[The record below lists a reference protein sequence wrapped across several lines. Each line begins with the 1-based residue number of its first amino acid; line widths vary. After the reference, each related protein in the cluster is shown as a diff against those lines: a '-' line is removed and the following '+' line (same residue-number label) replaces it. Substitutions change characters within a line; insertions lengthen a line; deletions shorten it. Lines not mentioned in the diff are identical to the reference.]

1 MLVLYA
7 LMLLDGC
14 PQLSV
19 LQVFLGQRRRL
30 TFDAPA
36 CHHAAASATTAQLLR
51 ALLWLLAGSD
61 AGGGGEGGG
70 DPGAK
75 EEVLEVV
82 SQLAA
87 VQTPGGNGHG
97 GGGSGGNAQDLFTKH
112 FTELLAYVVGNGDG
126 RAPTVGAGDG
136 EGGGGWDKGSRR
148 RAGFEA
154 LLRSAPAAVG
164 SHLDEVMP
172 IFRGL
177 LHDASR
183 CADGGGGDDLV
194 GCRGEGVSF
203 RVDVCLWRFVHT
215 CKNGWFQVLQ
225 CITSERGQGTVQLS
239 AHHLPSVPTTM
250 LTPATQHATTPT
262 TRIHHPKKKQAH
274 ISTPD
279 FAFVLRHTHGF
290 DLARNVFCPPVL
302 IREPELRLSMLA
314 LLECVVKQDGVTEE
328 SLRPHAETL
337 LKEIVLPNAVWRA
350 GLVAATVR
358 KVGTVR

>member
-1 MLVLYA
+1 MLVLCA

-19 LQVFLGQRRRL
+19 LHVFLGQLRRL

-36 CHHAAASATTAQLLR
+36 CHHAAAAAAAATATAAQLLR

-126 RAPTVGAGDG
+126 RAPTVGAGGTEGGDG

-183 CADGGGGDDLV
+183 CAVERRTGGGGDDLV

-203 RVDVCLWRFVHT
+203 VLMFVCGGLYIRARTVGFRSSNVSQAKEVREQYSFPPIT
-215 CKNGWFQVLQ
+215 TPRCQLQ
-225 CITSERGQGTVQLS
+225 C
-239 AHHLPSVPTTM
+239 
-250 LTPATQHATTPT
+250 
-262 TRIHHPKKKQAH
+262 
-274 ISTPD
+274 
-279 FAFVLRHTHGF
+279 
-290 DLARNVFCPPVL
+290 
-302 IREPELRLSMLA
+302 
-314 LLECVVKQDGVTEE
+314 
-328 SLRPHAETL
+328 
-337 LKEIVLPNAVWRA
+337 
-350 GLVAATVR
+350 
-358 KVGTVR
+358 